1 MRKVRVL
8 LAEDHE
14 LVRSGFRALLE
25 DLGDIEVIGEVANG
39 RDAVSFV
46 SSRRPDV
53 VLMDISMPELNGL
66 DATAQIVKRFPGVKI
81 LVLSMHG
88 DEEYVAQA
96 LKAGAVGY
104 LLKDAGRAE
113 LEIAVRAAARGETY
127 LSPRASRAVIQD
139 FVEGSAR
146 SETAREKLSPR
157 QRQVLQLIGEGS
169 STKEIASKLNISP
182 KTVETHRAQLMKRL
196 DVHDIPSLVRY
207 AIRMGLVALED

>member
-1 MRKVRVL
+1 ML

>member
-25 DLGDIEVIGEVANG
+25 DLPEIQVVGEVSNG

-46 SSRRPDV
+46 SARRPDV

-66 DATAQIVKRFPGVKI
+66 DATAQIVKQFPRIKI

-127 LSPRASRAVIQD
+127 LSPRASRGVIQE
-139 FVEGSAR
+139 FVDGAAR
-146 SETAREKLSPR
+146 SETSRQKLSPR

-169 STKEIASKLNISP
+169 STKEIARKLNISP

-196 DVHDIPSLVRY
+196 DVHDIPSLVRH